1 MTSFLRE
8 EKGEKILSKLD
19 NLFCLLDT
27 GSNSSIR
34 KAAADQ
40 IGEIQKYHPSELKNL
55 LTRIKKYLVSNT
67 WETRIA
73 ASQALHAIII
83 NVPHTK
89 LFDSSV
95 ATPNLSLLSLEK
107 FDICQILNHG
117 LPLLGSAGNEYAY
130 EPGNTCHQESDTGS
144 TESNRMQIQKRL
156 GLVASGKVFS
166 TGLESLFD
174 ADDFTI
180 HEDNT
185 TQEIPSNQESTAVPI
200 ESEPMV
206 QDPPPVSSLS
216 AREKAQFKRKSRLLA
231 RQHNKC
237 SPTDTISQESES
249 YCLSKLKTEKS
260 ESAAKRVKTE
270 QNTIEGDDVIN
281 PDTTHDTQSSP
292 IHLPD
297 TRSTNEWPFTH
308 FCESSFLDLFSPQWE
323 IRHGSALG
331 LRELIKVHKSKGSM
345 PGVDTCSQ
353 WLEDAAI
360 HFICVLTLD
369 RFADYVSDEVVAP
382 VRETCA
388 QALGLL
394 SLHHSTPQLGQIVSI
409 LIQLISQDKWE
420 IQHGGLLGLKY
431 ILATRPNLA
440 HILLSKSLQHVLS
453 HLLNDSA
460 DDVRASAAAA
470 LKLGLDYILT
480 LEGPDLSPVLRALNH
495 CLEDLDD
502 LSISTTNVLDIL
514 SVLFLKRQDCIQ
526 LLEAM
531 IKIDVW
537 ELIQKVMRF
546 TPHTLPSVRR
556 CSVLTLKSLV
566 QVALSEGYTL
576 NTELLTRLLNLCF
589 EHAVLDPMEQFHEL
603 FADLW
608 ETCLSM
614 LDSSFADQLY
624 QKLYL
629 NWVKLL
635 VIPAQNP
642 VTPEYL
648 SCEFSLSS
656 DSFSTL
662 RGDMIYIGGASVIEL
677 ASEQEEKAMRAR
689 ELGCKC
695 LCFFFTKLSGVF
707 QQKLF
712 GTLIQMSSS
721 SVAQEILCSLLI
733 YSLLPNKE
741 IINLNCAN
749 ENGELLNILTAKLEG
764 ETLFSE
770 LYSILDRMIQQQKIC
785 FTNLSSHDLLKN
797 SDLFLAN
804 FTIDTAFKL
813 LNHYNTVKQDLDQEV
828 KAKLAFP
835 FQELEELASNF
846 KQEYETLQTRV
857 SGQIVSV
864 LILNSDLPVR
874 LNPFIRPLMDCVKRE
889 PLTFFQSKAAVS
901 LALLLR
907 KCSSRSPSPNSKIV
921 KNLTMWVTI
930 ACKEKPFIIP
940 LFPES
945 PAEWSWSNSIFL
957 NHQLFQEEKEVKR
970 GRGHPKTVNLAALTL
985 AQEKTTQF
993 IQQRGAEFSLKEI
1006 VTQHGIELPEIVPD
1020 LWNFISTT
1028 PSEFKLREFSTQAE
1042 ARECEKETQLI
1053 VNSLITLTII
1063 ADNLNQELV
1072 CKLDFTALVQCLKSS
1087 LTTLRHVASKALVAV
1102 INTSLHKYMPK
1113 VCGTIIPL
1121 LYDMTS
1127 LPSRQGATEFIA
1139 TLILSQKLNLLPYI
1153 SILFLPILA
1162 LIIDQ
1167 NEEIR
1172 RIASHSLSHVIEYI
1186 PLEPTYEQV
1195 KLVPTELTETCQ
1207 QYREFTDQLLDPSKI
1222 TNIEL
1227 NECVDAELRPYQQ
1240 DGVNWLSFLHTYKLN
1255 GILCDD
1261 MGLGKTVQTLSIL
1274 SYVNQKRMSE
1284 GSTILPSL
1292 VICPPTIS
1300 GHWEME
1306 VKKFCREKLLTS
1318 LLYLGMPHTRSRIR
1332 NELKQFKGLVISS
1345 YDIVRND
1352 IDFLKTIYWDYIVL
1366 DEGHI
1371 IKNTK
1376 TKISK
1381 AVKELIGHH
1390 KLILSGT
1397 PLQNSVL
1404 ELWSLFDFLMPSY
1417 LGSERNFNENFSKPI
1432 SNSRESKSSS
1442 QMQEAGMIALESLHS
1457 KVLPFILRR
1466 TKDDVLKDLP
1476 PKIIQ
1481 DIYCKLSPLQELIY
1495 NAFSRTEG
1503 NNQIRSLIEDK
1514 TSQPIEVAEKSVYQS
1529 KKSHIFQALH
1539 SLRKIC
1545 NHPALVMNSSNNPM
1559 NIDINKWLK
1568 EQNTSLEDISLSCK
1582 LVSLKQL
1589 LIDSCNSIHSHNTE
1603 TFIPSL
1609 SQHRVLVFCQLKQM
1623 LDLIQTMIRR
1633 DLPQLSFLRLDG
1645 SVPVS
1650 NRMDIVNKF
1659 NSDPSIDILLLTT
1672 HTGGLGLTLTG
1683 ADIVIFV
1690 DHDWNPMKDLQAMD
1704 RAHRIGQKKVVNV
1717 YRLIAQDTLEEG
1729 IMGLQRFKL
1738 KIANT
1743 VITEENMNLNRMSNQ
1758 NMLSLFNSDKDS
1770 SKQSS
1775 TASTGRGAKSMLENL
1790 QELWD
1795 ESEYSEEYDISN
1807 YISSLPQ
1814 PHINDD

>member
-1 MTSFLRE
+1 MSSTMLEDKST
-8 EKGEKILSKLD
+8 KVLSKLD

-40 IGEIQKYHPSELKNL
+40 IGEIQKYHPSELNSL
-55 LTRIKKYLVSNT
+55 LPRVKKYLHSNT

-73 ASQALHAIII
+73 AAHALHAIII
-83 NVPHTK
+83 NVPHTE
-89 LFDSSV
+89 LFDSSG
-95 ATPNLSLLSLEK
+95 ATPNLSLFSLET

-117 LPLLGSAGNEYAY
+117 IPLLGSAGNEYAY
-130 EPGNTCHQESDTGS
+130 ESSNTCTQEVVTGT
-144 TESNRMQIQKRL
+144 TELNKIQLEKRL

-166 TGLESLFD
+166 TGLEGLFD

-180 HEDNT
+180 HEDQ
-185 TQEIPSNQESTAVPI
+185 TQESASTEDPAVPI
-200 ESEPMV
+200 HSDSEPMV
-206 QDPPPVSSLS
+206 LDTPSTSSLS
-216 AREKAQFKRKSRLLA
+216 VREKAQLKRKSRLLA
-231 RQHNKC
+231 RQHNKR
-237 SPTDTISQESES
+237 SPTNNISQESE
-249 YCLSKLKTEKS
+249 CLSKLKTDKN
-260 ESAAKRVKTE
+260 ESVAKRVKLE
-270 QNTIEGDDVIN
+270 PSNNTNEPDDVIQT
-281 PDTTHDTQSSP
+281 DITQNTSISP
-292 IHLPD
+292 TPQLEA
-297 TRSTNEWPFTH
+297 RNTNEWPFIQ
-308 FCESSFLDLFSPQWE
+308 FCEGSCLDLFSPQWE

-331 LRELIKVHKSKGSM
+331 LREIIKVHKSDSVNSC
-345 PGVDTCSQ
+345 PQ

-394 SLHHSTPQLGQIVSI
+394 SLHHSNEQLSQIVSI

-431 ILATRPNLA
+431 ILATRPDLA
-440 HILLSKSLQHVLS
+440 SLLLSKSLPHVLS

-470 LKLGLDYILT
+470 LKLGVEYILT
-480 LEGPDLSPVLRALNH
+480 LEGAELSPVLKALNH

-502 LSISTTNVLDIL
+502 LSVSTTNVLDIL

-531 IKIDVW
+531 IQVDIW

-546 TPHTLPSVRR
+546 TPHILHSVRK
-556 CSVLTLKSLV
+556 CSVLTLKSLI
-566 QVALSEGYTL
+566 QIALSQHYAL
-576 NTELLTRLLNLCF
+576 NIELLTRLVNLCF
-589 EHAVLDPMEQFHEL
+589 EHAVLDPMEQFHQL

-614 LDSSFADQLY
+614 LDADFANQLY

-642 VTPEYL
+642 VTLEYL
-648 SCEFSLSS
+648 SSEFSLSN
-656 DSFSTL
+656 DTYSTL
-662 RGDMIYIGGASVIEL
+662 RGDLIYLGGASLIEL

-689 ELGCKC
+689 ELGSKC
-695 LCFFFTKLSGVF
+695 LSYFFTKLSGEF
-707 QQKLF
+707 QRKLF
-712 GTLIQMSSS
+712 GTLIQMASSI
-721 SVAQEILCSLLI
+721 VAQEILCSILI
-733 YSLLPNKE
+733 YSILPNK
-741 IINLNCAN
+741 
-749 ENGELLNILTAKLEG
+749 NILDNCVTENEELIQILTSKLEG
-764 ETLFSE
+764 ETMYSE
-770 LYSILDRMIQQQKIC
+770 LYPVLDKLIQQQKIC
-785 FTNLSSHDLLKN
+785 FTNLSSCDLLKN
-797 SDLFLAN
+797 SDLFLDN

-813 LNHYNTVKQDLDQEV
+813 LNHYNTLKQGLDQEV
-828 KAKLAFP
+828 RDKLALP
-835 FQELEELASNF
+835 FQDLEDAANTF

-857 SGQIVSV
+857 CGQIVSV
-864 LILNSDLPVR
+864 LILISDLPVR
-874 LNPFIRPLMDCVKRE
+874 LNPFIRPLMDCIKRE
-889 PLTFFQSKAAVS
+889 PLTFFQSKAAIS
-901 LALLLR
+901 LAILLR
-907 KCSSRSPSPNSKIV
+907 KCSTRTPSPNSKIV
-921 KNLTMWVTI
+921 KNLSMWVTI

-940 LFPES
+940 VFPENLD
-945 PAEWSWSNSIFL
+945 WNWKDSIFL

-970 GRGHPKTVNLAALTL
+970 GRGHPKTVNLAALT
-985 AQEKTTQF
+985 QIHEKTPQF
-993 IQQRGAEFSLKEI
+993 IQQRGAEYSLKEI
-1006 VTQHGIELPEIVPD
+1006 VTQHGIELRQIVPD
-1020 LWNFISTT
+1020 LCNFIFNT
-1028 PSEFKLREFSTQAE
+1028 PLEFKLREFATQE
-1042 ARECEKETQLI
+1042 QARECEKEIQLV
-1053 VNSLITLTII
+1053 VNAFITLTII
-1063 ADNLNQELV
+1063 AEDLNQELIQE
-1072 CKLDFTALVQCLKSS
+1072 LDFLVIVQCLKSNI
-1087 LTTLRHVASKALVAV
+1087 TTLRHITSKALVAV
-1102 INTSLHKYMPK
+1102 INTSLHTYMPQ
-1113 VCGTIIPL
+1113 VCDSILPL
-1121 LYDMTS
+1121 LSDMTS
-1127 LPSRQGATEFIA
+1127 LPSRQGATEFMSI
-1139 TLILSQKLNLLPYI
+1139 LIISQKLNLLPYI
-1153 SILFLPILA
+1153 SIIFLPILA

-1172 RIASHSLSHVIEYI
+1172 RIASHSLSHIIEYI
-1186 PLEPTYEQV
+1186 PLEPTDHQV
-1195 KLVPTELTETCQ
+1195 KLVSKELTETCL
-1207 QYREFTDQLLDPSKI
+1207 QYKQFTNQLLDPSQI
-1222 TNIEL
+1222 EDVEL

-1240 DGVNWLSFLHTYKLN
+1240 EGVNWLAFLYRYKLN

-1274 SYVNQKRMSE
+1274 SYVNQKRLNE
-1284 GSTILPSL
+1284 NIYLLPSL
-1292 VICPPTIS
+1292 VICPPTIA

-1306 VKKFCREKLLTS
+1306 VKKFCHQPFLTS
-1318 LLYLGMPHTRSRIR
+1318 LVYLGMPHTRLRIR
-1332 NELKQFKGLVISS
+1332 NDLTQFKGLVISS

-1417 LGSERNFNENFSKPI
+1417 LGSERNFNDSFSKPI

-1442 QMQEAGMIALESLHS
+1442 KEQEAGMIALESLHS

-1466 TKDDVLKDLP
+1466 TKDEVLKELP

-1495 NAFSRTEG
+1495 EAFSHTTG
-1503 NNQIRSLIEDK
+1503 NEQIRALVDDTQPAENIEK
-1514 TSQPIEVAEKSVYQS
+1514 QFNHS

-1539 SLRKIC
+1539 YLRKIC
-1545 NHPALVMNSSNNPM
+1545 NHPTLVLDNSNYQI
-1559 NIDINKWLK
+1559 NIDIDKWLN
-1568 EQNTSLEDISLSCK
+1568 EQNTTLDDITHSCK
-1582 LVSLKQL
+1582 LVTVKQL

-1609 SQHRVLVFCQLKQM
+1609 SQHRVLIFCQLKQM
-1623 LDLIQTMIRR
+1623 LDLIQNMISK

-1645 SVPVS
+1645 SINVA
-1650 NRMDIVNKF
+1650 NRMDIVNRF

-1672 HTGGLGLTLTG
+1672 HVGGLGLTLTG
-1683 ADIVIFV
+1683 ADVVIFV

-1717 YRLIAQDTLEEG
+1717 YRLIAQGTLEES
-1729 IMGLQRFKL
+1729 IMGLQRFKM

-1743 VITEENMNLNRMSNQ
+1743 VITEDNLNLNKMSNQ
-1758 NMLSLFNSDKDS
+1758 NMLGLFNSNKDS
-1770 SKQSS
+1770 NKQIS
-1775 TASTGRGAKSMLENL
+1775 TMTGKGSKSMLDNL

-1795 ESEYSEEYDISN
+1795 ESEYREEYDIAN
-1807 YISSLPQ
+1807 FISSLPSNS
-1814 PHINDD
+1814 ND

>member
-1 MTSFLRE
+1 MASSFRE

-19 NLFCLLDT
+19 NLFSLLDT
-27 GSNSSIR
+27 GSNCSIR

-40 IGEIQKYHPSELKNL
+40 IGEIQKYHPSELNNL
-55 LTRIKKYLVSNT
+55 LARIRKYLHSNT
-67 WETRIA
+67 WDTRIA
-73 ASQALHAIII
+73 ASQALHAVIA
-83 NVPHTK
+83 NVTQTK
-89 LFDSSV
+89 LFDGSV
-95 ATPNLSLLSLEK
+95 ATSNLSLLSLET

-117 LPLLGSAGNEYAY
+117 HPLLGSAGNEYAY
-130 EPGNTCHQESDTGS
+130 EAGNTCQQEPDTED
-144 TESNRMQIQKRL
+144 TESNQMQLKKRL
-156 GLVASGKVFS
+156 GLVASGKLFS

-180 HEDNT
+180 HEDNLP
-185 TQEIPSNQESTAVPI
+185 QDSNQESTTVPL

-206 QDPPPVSSLS
+206 QDPVPASSLS
-216 AREKAQFKRKSRLLA
+216 AREKAQFKRKSRLLT
-231 RQHNKC
+231 RQLNKR
-237 SPTDTISQESES
+237 SPTDSQESDS
-249 YCLSKLKTEKS
+249 YCLSKLKTEKTDS
-260 ESAAKRVKTE
+260 SAKRIKTE
-270 QNTIEGDDVIN
+270 PNTTEGDDVIETET
-281 PDTTHDTQSSP
+281 PHDTPVSP
-292 IHLPD
+292 TPRSAD
-297 TRSTNEWPFTH
+297 TKNTNEWPFIH
-308 FCESSFLDLFSPQWE
+308 FCESSFFDLFNPQWE

-331 LRELIKVHKSKGSM
+331 LRELIKVHKSDNIPTVNTS
-345 PGVDTCSQ
+345 SQ

-369 RFADYVSDEVVAP
+369 RFADYISDEVVAP

-394 SLHHSTPQLGQIVSI
+394 SLHHNTQQLGQIVSI

-431 ILATRPNLA
+431 ILATRSNLA
-440 HILLSKSLQHVLS
+440 ELLLSKSLPYVLS

-460 DDVRASAAAA
+460 DDVRASAAAT
-470 LKLGLDYILT
+470 LKLGVDYILT
-480 LEGPDLSPVLRALNH
+480 LEGADLSPVLRALNH

-502 LSISTTNVLDIL
+502 LSVSTTNVLDIL
-514 SVLFLKRQDCIQ
+514 SVLFLRRQDCIQ
-526 LLEAM
+526 LLETLV
-531 IKIDVW
+531 KIDIW

-546 TPHTLPSVRR
+546 TPHTLHSVRR
-556 CSVLTLKSLV
+556 CSVLSLKSLV
-566 QVALSEGYTL
+566 QIALSQGYTL
-576 NTELLTRLLNLCF
+576 NTELLARLVNLCF
-589 EHAVLDPMEQFHEL
+589 EHTVLDPMEELHQL

-608 ETCLSM
+608 DTCLGI
-614 LDSSFADQLY
+614 LDSSFADELY

-642 VTPEYL
+642 ITPEYL
-648 SCEFSLSS
+648 SLEFSLSA

-662 RGDMIYIGGASVIEL
+662 RGDLIYIGGANAIEL

-689 ELGCKC
+689 ELGCKR
-695 LCFFFTKLSGVF
+695 LCFFFTKLSGEF
-707 QQKLF
+707 QQRMF
-712 GTLIQMSSS
+712 GTLIQMCSS

-733 YSLLPNKE
+733 YSLLPNRE
-741 IINLNCAN
+741 IIDLNCAN
-749 ENGELLNILTAKLEG
+749 ENGEFLNILTAKLEG

-770 LYSILDRMIQQQKIC
+770 LYPILDKMIQQQKIC
-785 FTNLSSHDLLKN
+785 FTSLSSFDLLKN
-797 SDLFLAN
+797 SDLFVAN
-804 FTIDTAFKL
+804 FTVDTAFKL
-813 LNHYNTVKQDLDQEV
+813 LNHYHTLKQDLDQEV
-828 KAKLAFP
+828 KAKLSLP
-835 FQELEELASNF
+835 FQELEDLANNF

-864 LILNSDLPVR
+864 LILISDLPVR

-889 PLTFFQSKAAVS
+889 PLTFFQNKAAVS

-907 KCSSRSPSPNSKIV
+907 KCSSRTPSPNSKIV

-930 ACKEKPFIIP
+930 ACKEKPFIVP
-940 LFPES
+940 LFPET
-945 PAEWSWSNSIFL
+945 PADWNWSNSIFL

-970 GRGHPKTVNLAALTL
+970 GRGHPKTINSTVLTQ
-985 AQEKTTQF
+985 AQEKSSQF
-993 IQQRGAEFSLKEI
+993 IQQRGAEYSLREI
-1006 VTQHGIELPEIVPD
+1006 VTQHGTELPEIVPD
-1020 LWNFISTT
+1020 LWNFIYTT
-1028 PSEFKLREFSTQAE
+1028 PREFKLREFSSLTE
-1042 ARECEKETQLI
+1042 ARECEKETQLV

-1063 ADNLNQELV
+1063 AANLNQELIYT
-1072 CKLDFTALVQCLKSS
+1072 LDFTALVECLKCS

-1102 INTSLHKYMPK
+1102 INTSLHTYMPK
-1113 VCGTIIPL
+1113 VCATIIPL
-1121 LYDMTS
+1121 LSDMTS

-1186 PLEPTYEQV
+1186 PLEPTSDQIE
-1195 KLVPTELTETCQ
+1195 LVSEELAETCL
-1207 QYREFTDQLLDPSKI
+1207 QYKEFTNQLLDPSKI
-1222 TNIEL
+1222 NNIEL
-1227 NECVDAELRPYQQ
+1227 NDCVCAELRPYQQ
-1240 DGVNWLSFLHTYKLN
+1240 EGVNWLAFLYTYKLN

-1261 MGLGKTVQTLSIL
+1261 MGLGKTLQTLSIL
-1274 SYVNQKRMSE
+1274 SYVNQKLSSE
-1284 GSTILPSL
+1284 GGNILPSL
-1292 VICPPTIS
+1292 VICPPTIA

-1306 VKKFCREKLLTS
+1306 VKKFCRENILTS
-1318 LLYLGMPHTRSRIR
+1318 LLYLGMPHSRSRIR
-1332 NELKQFKGLVISS
+1332 NELTQFKGLVISS

-1352 IDFLKTIYWDYIVL
+1352 IDFLKTILWDFIVL

-1442 QMQEAGMIALESLHS
+1442 QEQEAGMLALESLHS

-1481 DIYCKLSPLQELIY
+1481 DIYCKLSPLQEIIY
-1495 NAFSRTEG
+1495 EAFSRTEG

-1514 TSQPIEVAEKSVYQS
+1514 NTESFENAEKTIYQS
-1529 KKSHIFQALH
+1529 KKPHIFKALH
-1539 SLRKIC
+1539 YLRKIC
-1545 NHPALVMNSSNNPM
+1545 NHPALVMNTPNDAINSN
-1559 NIDINKWLK
+1559 INKWLT

-1589 LIDSCNSIHSHNTE
+1589 LVDSCNSIHSHNTE

-1609 SQHRVLVFCQLKQM
+1609 SQHRVLIFCQLKQM
-1623 LDLIQTMIRR
+1623 LDLIQTMIKR

-1645 SVPVS
+1645 TVHVS
-1650 NRMDIVNKF
+1650 NRMEIVNKF

-1672 HTGGLGLTLTG
+1672 HVGGLGLTLTG
-1683 ADIVIFV
+1683 ADVVIFV

-1717 YRLIAQDTLEEG
+1717 YRLIAQGTLEEG

-1743 VITEENMNLNRMSNQ
+1743 VITEENLNLNRMSKQ
-1758 NMLSLFNSDKDS
+1758 NMLSLFNSDKGA

-1775 TASTGRGAKSMLENL
+1775 MANTTGRGAKSMLENL

-1795 ESEYSEEYDISN
+1795 ESEYREEYDIAN
-1807 YISSLPQ
+1807 YISTLPQ
-1814 PHINDD
+1814 PQINDN

>member
-1 MTSFLRE
+1 MSSLRE
-8 EKGEKILSKLD
+8 EKGEKIISKLD

-27 GSNSSIR
+27 GSNCSIR

-40 IGEIQKYHPSELKNL
+40 IGEIQKYHPSELNNL
-55 LTRIKKYLVSNT
+55 LARIKKYLHSHS
-67 WETRIA
+67 WDTRIA
-73 ASQALHAIII
+73 ASQALHAVIL
-83 NVPHTK
+83 NVTHTK
-89 LFDSSV
+89 LFNSSV
-95 ATPNLSLLSLEK
+95 ATPNLSLLSLET
-107 FDICQILNHG
+107 FDISQMLNNR

-130 EPGNTCHQESDTGS
+130 ESGNTWQQESDTGI
-144 TESNRMQIQKRL
+144 TESNQMQIQKRL

-180 HEDNT
+180 HEDNLS
-185 TQEIPSNQESTAVPI
+185 QEILSNQESTAVPV

-206 QDPPPVSSLS
+206 QELPPTSSLS

-231 RQHNKC
+231 RQLSKR
-237 SPTDTISQESES
+237 SPSNSISQESES
-249 YCLSKLKTEKS
+249 YCFSKLKTDKS

-270 QNTIEGDDVIN
+270 QNTTEGDDVIET
-281 PDTTHDTQSSP
+281 DTTHDIPISP
-292 IHLPD
+292 MPLLD
-297 TRSTNEWPFTH
+297 SRNTNEWPFIH
-308 FCESSFLDLFSPQWE
+308 FCERSFIDLFNPQWE

-331 LRELIKVHKSKGSM
+331 LRELIKVHKSEDSI
-345 PGVDTCSQ
+345 PGANTCSQ

-388 QALGLL
+388 QALGML
-394 SLHHSTPQLGQIVSI
+394 SLHHSTQQLDQIVTV

-431 ILATRPNLA
+431 ILATRPSLA
-440 HILLSKSLQHVLS
+440 KLLLSRSLPHVLS

-470 LKLGLDYILT
+470 LKLGVDYILT
-480 LEGPDLSPVLRALNH
+480 LDGSDLSPVLRALDH

-502 LSISTTNVLDIL
+502 LSVSTTNVLDIF

-526 LLEAM
+526 LLEVM
-531 IKIDVW
+531 IKIDIW
-537 ELIQKVMRF
+537 ELIHKVMRF
-546 TPHTLPSVRR
+546 TQHTLHSVRR
-556 CSVLTLKSLV
+556 CSVLTIKSLV
-566 QVALSEGYTL
+566 QIALSQGYTL
-576 NTELLTRLLNLCF
+576 NAELLIQLVNLCF
-589 EHAVLDPMEQFHEL
+589 EHSVLDAVEELHQL

-635 VIPAQNP
+635 VIPALNP

-648 SCEFSLSS
+648 SLEFSNSS

-662 RGDMIYIGGASVIEL
+662 RGDLIYLGGASVIEL

-695 LCFFFTKLSGVF
+695 LCFFFTKLSGEF

-749 ENGELLNILTAKLEG
+749 ENGELLNVLTLKLEG

-770 LYSILDRMIQQQKIC
+770 LYPILDKIIQQQKIC
-785 FTNLSSHDLLKN
+785 FTNLSSFDLLKN

-813 LNHYNTVKQDLDQEV
+813 LNHYHALKQDLNQEV
-828 KAKLAFP
+828 KTKLALH
-835 FQELEELASNF
+835 FQELEELANNF

-889 PLTFFQSKAAVS
+889 PLTFFQSKSAVS

-907 KCSSRSPSPNSKIV
+907 TCSSRTPSPNSKIV
-921 KNLTMWVTI
+921 KNLTTWVTI

-940 LFPES
+940 LFPDAL
-945 PAEWSWSNSIFL
+945 AEWNWSNSIFM

-970 GRGHPKTVNLAALTL
+970 GRGHPKTVNLTAVTQSL
-985 AQEKTTQF
+985 EKTSQF
-993 IQQRGAEFSLKEI
+993 IQQRGAEFSLREI
-1006 VTQHGIELPEIVPD
+1006 VTQHGTELPEIVPD
-1020 LWNFISTT
+1020 LWNFIFTI
-1028 PSEFKLREFSTQAE
+1028 PREFKLREYSSQGE
-1042 ARECEKETQLI
+1042 AKECEKELQLI
-1053 VNSLITLTII
+1053 VNSLITLIII
-1063 ADNLNQELV
+1063 ADNFNHDLIY
-1072 CKLDFTALVQCLKSS
+1072 KLDFTALVQCLKSS

-1102 INTSLHKYMPK
+1102 INTSLHTYMPK
-1113 VCGTIIPL
+1113 VCGTILPL
-1121 LYDMTS
+1121 LSDMTS

-1139 TLILSQKLNLLPYI
+1139 NLVISQNLNLLPYI

-1162 LIIDQ
+1162 LIIDH

-1172 RIASHSLSHVIEYI
+1172 RIASHSLSHIIEYI
-1186 PLEPTYEQV
+1186 PLEPTADQV
-1195 KLVPTELTETCQ
+1195 KLVPKELTETCL
-1207 QYREFTDQLLDPSKI
+1207 QYKEFTNQLLDPSKI
-1222 TNIEL
+1222 SNVEL
-1227 NECVDAELRPYQQ
+1227 NECVDVELRPYQQ
-1240 DGVNWLSFLHTYKLN
+1240 EGVNWLAFLNTYKLN

-1274 SYVNQKRMSE
+1274 SYINQKLMSE
-1284 GSTILPSL
+1284 GSNILPSL
-1292 VICPPTIS
+1292 VICPPTIA

-1306 VKKFCREKLLTS
+1306 IKKFCRENILTS

-1332 NELKQFKGLVISS
+1332 NELTQFKGLVISS

-1417 LGSERNFNENFSKPI
+1417 LGSERSFNEHFSKPI

-1442 QMQEAGMIALESLHS
+1442 KEQEMGMLVLESLHS

-1481 DIYCKLSPLQELIY
+1481 DIYCKLSPLQEIIY
-1495 NAFSRTEG
+1495 EAFSRTEG
-1503 NNQIRSLIEDK
+1503 NNQIRSLVEDRSTESIEN
-1514 TSQPIEVAEKSVYQS
+1514 AEKSNYQS
-1529 KKSHIFQALH
+1529 KKSHIFKALH
-1539 SLRKIC
+1539 YLRKIC
-1545 NHPALVMNSSNNPM
+1545 NHPALVMNTSNDQINTD
-1559 NIDINKWLK
+1559 IDKWLK

-1609 SQHRVLVFCQLKQM
+1609 SQHRVLIFCQLKQM
-1623 LDLIQTMIRR
+1623 LDLIQTMIKR

-1645 SVPVS
+1645 TVHVS

-1672 HTGGLGLTLTG
+1672 HVGGLGLTLTG
-1683 ADIVIFV
+1683 ADVVIFV

-1717 YRLIAQDTLEEG
+1717 YRLIAQGTLEEG

-1743 VITEENMNLNRMSNQ
+1743 VITEENLNLSRMSNQ

-1770 SKQSS
+1770 SKHTS
-1775 TASTGRGAKSMLENL
+1775 TATTGRGAKSMLENL

-1795 ESEYSEEYDISN
+1795 ESEYSEEYDIAN

-1814 PHINDD
+1814 TQINDN